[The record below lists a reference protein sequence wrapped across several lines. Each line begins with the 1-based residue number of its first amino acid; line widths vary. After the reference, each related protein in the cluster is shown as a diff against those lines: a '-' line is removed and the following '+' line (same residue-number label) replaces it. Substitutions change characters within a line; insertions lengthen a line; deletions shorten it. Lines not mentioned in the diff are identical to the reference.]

1 MMGFTVVS
9 EKVLSDADKTQALD
23 LDLEFLE
30 ELSDDRVPS
39 LLTWIDPTTR
49 QSPEVVTHESV
60 QQEVVALAND
70 CSRTVVKPM
79 LADPE
84 GDHAA

>member
-9 EKVLSDADKTQALD
+9 EEVFSDADKTQALD
-23 LDLEFLE
+23 LDLKLFE
-30 ELSDDRVPS
+30 ELSDDRVPG

-49 QSPEVVTHESV
+49 QSPEVVTRESV
-60 QQEVVALAND
+60 KQEVVALAND
-70 CSRTVVKPM
+70 CSSTVVKPM
-79 LADPE
+79 LFDPE